1 MAPSASER
9 IEVEPVSAAAV
20 RSLMEPHQ
28 PPCLSLF
35 LPTHRNVPDNR
46 VDRPAYR
53 HLVEALELALSVSKP
68 RNEIER
74 LLAPFRFLADDVGFW
89 EHTRAG
95 LAVFGSDGW
104 ARVFL
109 LQRPVVPF
117 AIVTRRFHTLPLV
130 RAVMACDRF
139 NVLALTSRSAR
150 VFEGTAWHDPR
161 GTTADVL
168 DPVRLVPLPGRPATM
183 NLTRGDVIDEE
194 TFEPHRVQRGMGPAG
209 LGTSGVVH
217 GGFGA
222 KQDDIDADTEIFLR
236 HVDAVVHD
244 RVSGPSGLPLV
255 LVALPRLQG
264 TFRGISRNPL
274 LLTDGVAKDPH
285 LMDAEDIGRLLL
297 PIVAAGR
304 AARINRDLGSF
315 ARARDAHGGSADL
328 SDIARAAAAGNVA
341 TLLIERDRFEAG
353 WIDRSTGAVCCNGEA
368 PPEASIPAVDRAVR
382 TEDIFGSIA
391 EMVVAQDGGLVT
403 LERNAMPTESGVAA
417 IYRWPV

>member
-95 LAVFGSDGW
+95 LAVFGSDGR

-236 HVDAVVHD
+236 HVDHCVRD
-244 RVSGPSGLPLV
+244 QVSRRSGLPLV
-255 LVALPRLQG
+255 LVAAVRLAA
-264 TFRGISRNPL
+264 TFRGLSQNDL
-274 LLTDGVAKDPH
+274 LLDEPVTKDPH
-285 LMDAEDIGRLLL
+285 LLADRELAADVAAVFRRAHLDRIGREL
-297 PIVAAGR
+297 R
-304 AARINRDLGSF
+304 AFRQ
-315 ARARDAHGGSADL
+315 ARDRGLAASDL
-328 SDIARAAAAGNVA
+328 ADIARAAVAGQVA
-341 TLLIERDRFEAG
+341 TLLIEADRFEAG
-353 WIDRSTGAVCCNGEA
+353 RFDRDTGAIEFDGAV
-368 PPEASIPAVDRAVR
+368 PADLSRTGDRAAVR
-382 TEDIFGSIA
+382 AEDLLGAVA
-391 EMVVAQDGGLVT
+391 ETVLMHGGDVLA
-403 LERNAMPTESGVAA
+403 LARNDMPTETAVAA
-417 IYRWPV
+417 IYRYA